1 LKTLRLNVAAVGA
14 ALMVCAS
21 AFAATTTYTSP
32 AAFLAQ
38 VAPGAYTETFT
49 LDPDSGP
56 SFSFSGGAFAYT
68 ATASGETD
76 VYLSGDFLGNF
87 TSNQSMT
94 LTFTAGLP
102 TAIGGEFF
110 ITDSADN
117 FVSAPVT
124 VTLSDGT
131 TSTFTPVGNQSTGFR
146 GFTSTVPITSL
157 TMVIPGLSNFNTL
170 DNLVVGKAVVVAVP
184 EASTWLMMGLGLA
197 GVALVR
203 RQHRA

>member
-1 LKTLRLNVAAVGA
+1 MA
-14 ALMVCAS
+14 CAS

-49 LDPDSGP
+49 LDPDFGP
-56 SFSFSGGAFAYT
+56 SFTFSSGGFAYT
-68 ATASGETD
+68 AVASGGTD

-87 TSNQSMT
+87 SSNQSMT
-94 LTFTAGLP
+94 LTFTAGSP

-110 ITDSADN
+110 ITDSSDN

-131 TSTFTPVGNQSTGFR
+131 TSTFTPVGDQSTGFR
-146 GFTSTVPITSL
+146 GFTSTLPIASL
-157 TMVIPGLSNFNTL
+157 TMAIPGSLRFNTL
-170 DNLVVGKAVVVAVP
+170 DNLVVGKAVVAAVP
-184 EASTWLMMGLGLA
+184 EASTWLMMGLGLT
-197 GVALVR
+197 GLALVR
-203 RQHRA
+203 RQRRA